1 MKKKY
6 VIIGHGLAGC
16 VLALSLYRRGIPF
29 KIIGST
35 QPGEASMASSGLINP
50 VTGRRYVKAWM
61 IDDLIEKAL
70 DFYSWTEELLGNSY
84 FFPVDIVRFLSND
97 DADGAWNKRLD
108 DPTYAAY
115 ISKKRFQHLDDLQKP
130 YGIVTGGYRLDT
142 PDWLRAVRSFL
153 SENGLLENRIEPISD
168 HVVENETLIFSTGAI
183 GKSFSKGMIPN
194 KGEAI
199 IVKLPGWKLPG
210 VIKDKVYF
218 IPLKENKMFWV
229 GSYYQPWPENAEPT
243 EEGKEQLL
251 GAISE
256 VYSGEVE
263 LIEHLTGIRPTVD
276 DRRPLIGAYPDHQGQ
291 YLFNGMGTKGT
302 SLAPY
307 WADQLLD
314 HMVDGKSLPQIV
326 DPSRYQAKP
335 G

>member
-1 MKKKY
+1 MEKKF

-16 VLALSLYRRGIPF
+16 VFALSLYRRGIPF
-29 KIIGST
+29 KITGST

-61 IDDLIEKAL
+61 IDELVEKAL

-97 DADGAWNKRLD
+97 EATIAWKKRLE
-108 DPTYAAY
+108 DPSYTAY
-115 ISKKRFQHLDDLQKP
+115 ISNKRFQYLDDLQRP
-130 YGIVTGGYRLDT
+130 YGIVKGGYRLDT
-142 PDWLRAVRSFL
+142 PDWLTAVRNFL
-153 SENGLLENRIEPISD
+153 SNKGFLETGFEPIGVR
-168 HVVENETLIFSTGAI
+168 VVGNETIIYATGAV
-183 GKSFSKGMIPN
+183 GKSCSNGMIPN

-199 IVKLPGWKLPG
+199 IVKLPEWKLPG

-218 IPLKENKMFWV
+218 IPLKESKMFWV
-229 GSYYQPWPENAEPT
+229 GSFYHPWPEDTDPS
-243 EEGKEQLL
+243 EEGKQQLL
-251 GAISE
+251 QAISE
-256 VYSGEVE
+256 FYSGEVE
-263 LIEHLTGIRPTVD
+263 FIEHLTGIRPTVD
-276 DRRPLIGAYPDHQGQ
+276 DRRPLIGAYPNHQGE

-307 WADQLLD
+307 WADQLID
-314 HMVDGKSLPQIV
+314 HIVYGKSLPYIV
-326 DPSRYQAKP
+326 NPSRYKAKP

>member
-1 MKKKY
+1 MEKKY

-16 VLALSLYRRGIPF
+16 VLALTFYRRGIPF

-35 QPGEASMASSGLINP
+35 RSGEASMASSGLINP

-61 IDDLIEKAL
+61 IDELLDKAL
-70 DFYSWTEELLGNSY
+70 DFYSWTEVLLGHLY
-84 FFPVDIVRFLSND
+84 FSPVDIIRFLSNHE
-97 DADGAWNKRLD
+97 AIVAWKNRIE
-108 DPTYAAY
+108 DPAYNTY
-115 ISKKRFQHLDDLQKP
+115 ISSKRYEYLDDLQKP

-142 PDWLRAVRSFL
+142 PDWLKATRNFL
-153 SENGLLENRIEPISD
+153 SEKGFLETRFEPIRDS
-168 HVVENETLIFSTGAI
+168 VVGNDKIIYATGAV
-183 GKSFSKGMIPN
+183 GKSFSNGMIPN

-199 IVKLPGWKLPG
+199 IVKIPGWKLPG

-218 IPLKENKMFWV
+218 IPLKESNMFWV
-229 GSYYQPWPENAEPT
+229 GSYYHPWPEDADPT

-251 GAISE
+251 QAISE

-263 LIEHLTGIRPTVD
+263 FIEHLSGIRPTVD
-276 DRRPLIGAYPDHQGQ
+276 DRRPLIGAYPEHQGE

-307 WADQLLD
+307 WADQLID
-314 HMVDGKSLPQIV
+314 HIANGKSLPDIV
-326 DPSRYQAKP
+326 NPSRYPAIH